1 MSRQQRFRNRY
12 SSRSG
17 RPVPTIRITFRPVSS
32 TGFSQPVTEEFDVDT
47 GFHGALKMPSGMT
60 IVFAQEGLKG
70 IQDTWILAN
79 GTGATVWKFRVEIL
93 RIEGEVEFNFP
104 SPIPSVVGCMGS
116 GGNLIGLE
124 LLNRW
129 IAELHGPQRI
139 LSIYEET

>member
-1 MSRQQRFRNRY
+1 
-12 SSRSG
+12 
-17 RPVPTIRITFRPVSS
+17 VSS

-60 IVFAQEGLKG
+60 NAFVQEGLKG
-70 IQDTWILAN
+70 ITDTWILAN
-79 GTGATVWKFRVEIL
+79 GTRVNVLKFRIEIL
-93 RIEGEVEFNFP
+93 KIEGEVEFSFP

-129 IAELHGPQRI
+129 IAVLHGPQGI
-139 LSIYEET
+139 LSIYEVP